1 MQNFW
6 RACVSNWQCCAA
18 ADNYKDGG
26 RAADGVV
33 IVVYCPAGS
42 SLTLLQR
49 SSYTCQQCRKGACTP
64 SPPPPPV
71 VTECTSGLAEFGEL
85 VAEDCPPAAF
95 GRMVPD
101 SCPPTCSAMFVP
113 WWASC
118 GRPGELPELDQVP
131 GLRDALAGFD
141 GLCGGSGDGGTG
153 GHH

>member
-1 MQNFW
+1 M
-6 RACVSNWQCCAA
+6 ACSAGALALSVSLAALAGEASGFDCGNCASQ
-18 ADNYKDGG
+18 
-26 RAADGVV
+26 
-33 IVVYCPAGS
+33 IF
-42 SLTLLQR
+42 
-49 SSYTCQQCRKGACTP
+49 
-64 SPPPPPV
+64 
-71 VTECTSGLAEFGEL
+71 TESVAEFGDL